1 MLNTYINDNSNVPYP
16 FYGLTELP
24 FPNNY
29 ILGLSI
35 AILKGTSSYN
45 IYDIKLPLHVATL
58 SISNGILS
66 ISICDANNTLLCIAS
81 TGDSPSIYSNG
92 LTYNGIN
99 IIQVDLF
106 TGNIPTDITESY
118 YGVFYID
125 PSCITVTPSNVYGV
139 HKQSIINGNTY
150 ALEDTLTLHV
160 EEGLA
165 LNEESDSYTLTI
177 DDELEDE
184 QFIENRSASSSE
196 MVQSINGVAVNT
208 GNLTDVAV
216 LQIDVKHAIINDANK
231 DELMLTTDTDT
242 GRTNIAVLTV
252 NGTKWFPN
260 CYDKDKDEA

>member
-35 AILKGTSSYN
+35 AILKLPSSAN

-66 ISICDANNTLLCIAS
+66 LSICDADNTLLCIAS

-92 LTYNGIN
+92 LTYNDIN

-118 YGVFYID
+118 SGVFYID
-125 PSCITVTPSNVYGV
+125 PSCITVTSSDVYGV

-150 ALEDTLTLHV
+150 ALEDTLMLSIA
-160 EEGLA
+160 EGLE
-165 LNEESDSYTLTI
+165 LKEEYGVYTLTI
-177 DDELEDE
+177 DDELEQE
-184 QFIENRSASSSE
+184 QLIESKSSSSTE
-196 MVQSINGVAVNT
+196 MVQSINGLAVNT

-216 LQIDVKHAIINDANK
+216 LQIDAKHNIINGANNG
-231 DELMLTTDTDT
+231 EIMLTTDTDM
-242 GRTNIAVLTV
+242 RNTNVAILAV